1 MAQIMT
7 PHENK
12 DQGNELSAQERRSV
26 VRITCQTPLT
36 FKVCKEETISKI
48 MAGYTQN
55 ISPDGLRCTISENVP
70 IGCVLWLKLDKD
82 ALTLCEE
89 IEKRS
94 VILQQGILGKVVWV
108 EKQGEGSFNIGLQ
121 FITREEKIPNF
132 NI

>member
-1 MAQIMT
+1 MT
-7 PHENK
+7 PKENK
-12 DQGNELSAQERRSV
+12 HTGEELSAHERRSV

-36 FKVCKEETISKI
+36 FKVCKEETITKI
-48 MAGYTQN
+48 MAGYTQD
-55 ISPDGLRCTISENVP
+55 ISPDGLRCNISENVP
-70 IGCVLWLKLDKD
+70 IGCVLWLRLDKD

-108 EKQGEGSFNIGLQ
+108 EKQNDGNYDIGLQ
-121 FITREEKIPNF
+121 FITREEKIPTF